1 MKKKKAIFLSIN
13 KLSERNHFNL
23 LPEYWLRPYEPKF
36 ITEKELEREIKEQ
49 VSPHP
54 LRRITIRDISK
65 ALIGAFIGII
75 SHFAFSE
82 GAHLAEGVS
91 VGRASF
97 ILLVSF
103 LIGFIFIYLTG
114 YRKIL
119 DRKLLFFLPVR
130 LVAIYLV
137 TLATVFFV
145 LYTFNFTVGAD
156 ISVIYKQVAVVSL
169 PAIIGASAA
178 DLIGRE

>member
-1 MKKKKAIFLSIN
+1 MPKKRKNRSAKKRGKKPSLKLIDQKLNLILKKENRQLKGQKKFFKLEKEQLEEVEDFENLERKQLKELSGI
-13 KLSERNHFNL
+13 E
-23 LPEYWLRPYEPKF
+23 
-36 ITEKELEREIKEQ
+36 ELEREIKEQ

-103 LIGFIFIYLTG
+103 
-114 YRKIL
+114 
-119 DRKLLFFLPVR
+119 
-130 LVAIYLV
+130 
-137 TLATVFFV
+137 
-145 LYTFNFTVGAD
+145 
-156 ISVIYKQVAVVSL
+156 
-169 PAIIGASAA
+169 
-178 DLIGRE
+178 